1 MAIANKEIFQKYCC
15 GCGLC
20 HSVNR
25 TEMDVDEKGFPHAI
39 LSGQDVKWC
48 IHICP
53 AGSENARKQMQLLKD
68 LWGDTEKVLLGWSN
82 DSYVRRTASSGG
94 VLSEL
99 CIYLLDH
106 HIVDGIIQTRAG
118 KVSIETE
125 TVISRTRED
134 ILSCAGSRYSI
145 SSPLMNLKQMIH
157 GDESYAF
164 VGKPCD
170 VSALKMYLRQDEKLK
185 NQIKYC
191 FSFFCAGEPSR
202 SSNEVLLSELGS
214 DCSCCVNLT
223 YRGNGWPG
231 NTSVT
236 NKDGSGQAMSYE
248 NSWGRILGRD
258 IRPFCR
264 FCMDGIGLLADI
276 SCGDA
281 WYMTDAG
288 EPDFSENEGRN
299 VIFARTPIGAALV
312 EEAEK
317 ENYIQVVNYNNYQ
330 NELCHIQRYQYERK
344 ATMYSMLCAL
354 MFFRKAAPCYDMRE
368 LRSFFTKVPIKKQVR
383 KFLGTCKRIMNGKI

>member
-134 ILSCAGSRYSI
+134 ILS
-145 SSPLMNLKQMIH
+145 
-157 GDESYAF
+157 
-164 VGKPCD
+164 
-170 VSALKMYLRQDEKLK
+170 
-185 NQIKYC
+185 
-191 FSFFCAGEPSR
+191 
-202 SSNEVLLSELGS
+202 
-214 DCSCCVNLT
+214 
-223 YRGNGWPG
+223 
-231 NTSVT
+231 
-236 NKDGSGQAMSYE
+236 
-248 NSWGRILGRD
+248 
-258 IRPFCR
+258 
-264 FCMDGIGLLADI
+264 
-276 SCGDA
+276 
-281 WYMTDAG
+281 
-288 EPDFSENEGRN
+288 
-299 VIFARTPIGAALV
+299 
-312 EEAEK
+312 
-317 ENYIQVVNYNNYQ
+317 
-330 NELCHIQRYQYERK
+330 
-344 ATMYSMLCAL
+344 
-354 MFFRKAAPCYDMRE
+354 
-368 LRSFFTKVPIKKQVR
+368 
-383 KFLGTCKRIMNGKI
+383 